1 MNSMTGFGKSKLEI
15 NGRSYSVE
23 IKSVNHRYCDINVK
37 LPRSIS
43 FYENE
48 IKKIVAQKISRGK
61 IDIFIEHTNYS
72 AEGKDVFINK
82 DLAKVYIKQLKE
94 LAEEENIDSSIR
106 VTDISKLPDVMQ
118 LKSEEDENDEILNE
132 LLQCL
137 NEALNNFVA
146 MRNTEGEKIKQ
157 DLVSRLNNIKLMVE
171 EISKNTTGLI
181 EEYVVKL
188 RERIKEI
195 LKTDVVDE
203 QRLAQEIVIFAD
215 KTSIQEELTRLS
227 SHTQQ
232 FEKILTSNGSVGK
245 KIDFLL
251 QEMNREANTI
261 ASKSVKLEITNLVI
275 EIKTELEDI
284 REQIQ
289 NIE

>member
-1 MNSMTGFGKSKLEI
+1 MNSMTGFGKAKLEV
-15 NGRSYSVE
+15 NGRTYGIE
-23 IKSVNHRYCDINVK
+23 IKSVNHRYCDVSVR

-48 IKKIVAQKISRGK
+48 IKKRVTQKISRGK
-61 IDIFIEHTNYS
+61 IDVFVDYANYS
-72 AEGKDVFINK
+72 AEEKDVVINK
-82 DLAKVYIKQLKE
+82 ELAKVYIKQLRE
-94 LAEEENIDSSIR
+94 LAQEEGLEENFRAI
-106 VTDISKLPDVMQ
+106 DISKMPDVLQ
-118 LKSEEDENDEILNE
+118 LRADDNENDEILSE

-137 NEALNNFVA
+137 DSALDNFIS
-146 MRNTEGEKIKQ
+146 MRNIEGEKIKL
-157 DLVSRLNNIKLMVE
+157 DLLARLSNIKALIN
-171 EISKNTTGLI
+171 EISQNNTGLI

-195 LKTDVVDE
+195 LNTDVVDE

-215 KTSIQEELTRLS
+215 KTSIQEELTRLD
-227 SHTQQ
+227 SHVHQ
-232 FEKILTSNGSVGK
+232 FESIIESQGSIGK

>member
-1 MNSMTGFGKSKLEI
+1 MNSMTGFGKAKLEK
-15 NGRSYSVE
+15 NGRLYSLE
-23 IKSVNHRYCDINVK
+23 IKSVNHRYCDISVR

-48 IKKIVAQKISRGK
+48 VKKRISQKISRGK
-61 IDIFIEHTNYS
+61 IDVFVEYSNYT
-72 AEGKDVFINK
+72 AEENDVFINK
-82 DLAKVYIKQLKE
+82 DLAKIYIKQLKE
-94 LAEEENIDSSIR
+94 LADEEGLDGNLRAI
-106 VTDISKLPDVMQ
+106 DISKMPDVLQ
-118 LKSEEDENDEILNE
+118 LKASDSENDEILSE

-137 NEALNNFVA
+137 DEALDNFVS
-146 MRNTEGEKIKQ
+146 MRNAEGEKIKQ
-157 DLVSRLNNIKLMVE
+157 DLLIRLSNIKSMVN
-171 EISKNTTGLI
+171 EISQNTTGLI

-195 LKTDVVDE
+195 LNTDVVDE

-215 KTSIQEELTRLS
+215 KTSIQEELTRLD
-227 SHTQQ
+227 SHTHQ
-232 FEKILTSNGSVGK
+232 FEKILNSNESVGK

>member
-1 MNSMTGFGKSKLEI
+1 MNSMTGFGKAKLEK
-15 NGRSYSVE
+15 NGRSYSIE
-23 IKSVNHRYCDINVK
+23 IKSVNHRYCDISVR

-43 FYENE
+43 FYEGE
-48 IKKIVAQKISRGK
+48 VKKFISQRITRGK
-61 IDIFIEHTNYS
+61 IDVYIDYANYS
-72 AEGKDVFINK
+72 AEENDVFINK
-82 DLAKVYIKQLKE
+82 DLAKIYIKQLKE
-94 LAEEENIDSSIR
+94 LADQEGLDGNLRAI
-106 VTDISKLPDVMQ
+106 DISKMPDVLQ
-118 LKSEEDENDEILNE
+118 LKANDSENDEILSE
-132 LLQCL
+132 LLECL
-137 NEALNNFVA
+137 EQALDNFIS
-146 MRNTEGEKIKQ
+146 MRNAEGEKIKQ
-157 DLVSRLNNIKLMVE
+157 DLIVRIDNIKAKVN
-171 EISKNTTGLI
+171 EISQNTTGLI
-181 EEYVVKL
+181 DEYVVKL

-215 KTSIQEELTRLS
+215 KTSIQEELTRLD
-227 SHTQQ
+227 SHTHQ
-232 FEKILTSNGSVGK
+232 FEKIINSSESVGK

>member
-1 MNSMTGFGKSKLEI
+1 MNSMTGFGKAKLEK
-15 NGRSYSVE
+15 NGRSYSIE
-23 IKSVNHRYCDINVK
+23 IKSVNHRYCDISVR

-43 FYENE
+43 FYESE
-48 IKKIVAQKISRGK
+48 VKKRISQKITRGK
-61 IDIFIEHTNYS
+61 IDVFIDYANYS
-72 AEGKDVFINK
+72 AEENDVFINK
-82 DLAKVYIKQLKE
+82 DLAKIYIKELKE
-94 LAEEENIDSSIR
+94 LADEEGLDGNLRAI
-106 VTDISKLPDVMQ
+106 DISKMPDVLQ
-118 LKSEEDENDEILNE
+118 LKASDGENDEILSE
-132 LLQCL
+132 LLECL
-137 NEALNNFVA
+137 DEALDNFIS
-146 MRNTEGEKIKQ
+146 MRNIEGEKIKQ
-157 DLVSRLNNIKLMVE
+157 DLLTRLDNIKGMVN
-171 EISKNTTGLI
+171 EISQNTTGLI

-215 KTSIQEELTRLS
+215 KTSIQEELTRLD
-227 SHTQQ
+227 SHTHQ
-232 FEKILTSNGSVGK
+232 FEKILNSGDSVGK